1 MRFIKRLLFI
11 ILIFFLLVILFKGF
25 IYRNFVKYDEVEGR
39 GIFVIE
45 NVSSENF
52 KNTDINE
59 IIDFTLNQTSKRLKF
74 KLNNPGKFMLTGKAN
89 CVGYSEFSSS
99 YISQLLRENNLEN
112 NWNVYHKVA
121 KLRVFGFDV
130 HQYFSSPSFKN
141 HDFVV
146 IENRKTKEKIAIDPA
161 VYDYKGISRVTL
173 K

>member
-1 MRFIKRLLFI
+1 MRFIKRLFFFI
-11 ILIFFLLVILFKGF
+11 FIFFLLVILFRGF
-25 IYRNFVKYDEVEGR
+25 IYRNFVEYDDIESR

-59 IIDFTLNQTSKRLKF
+59 IIDYTLNQASKKLEF

-112 NWNVYHKVA
+112 EWKVNHKVA
-121 KLRVFGFDV
+121 KLKLFGVDV

-161 VYDYKGISRVTL
+161 LYDYTGINRVTL